1 MAFILFLLNE
11 LSVFALDY
19 AGYGAKS
26 RYFSAFLLLFLN
38 SLSEINIGEKKL
50 YTFKDIYA

>member
-26 RYFSAFLLLFLN
+26 RYFSAFLLLFL
-38 SLSEINIGEKKL
+38 KKGRLPL
-50 YTFKDIYA
+50 Y